1 MIIITLIISKQTEGL
16 EYLLPSNSI
25 TKTSIWML
33 FQLLLFLLLLL
44 LLFIIIIV
52 SNNIRSRGEEEER
65 NCDGEL
71 IVSPTLRSPN
81 AELPTLFVARQ
92 SQRDRVAINRM
103 VYWIHL

>member
-1 MIIITLIISKQTEGL
+1 
-16 EYLLPSNSI
+16 
-25 TKTSIWML
+25 ML
-33 FQLLLFLLLLL
+33 FQLLLYYYIFIV
-44 LLFIIIIV
+44 IIIIV

>member
-1 MIIITLIISKQTEGL
+1 
-16 EYLLPSNSI
+16 
-25 TKTSIWML
+25 ML
-33 FQLLLFLLLLL
+33 LLLLL

-92 SQRDRVAINRM
+92 SQRDRVAIETM
-103 VYWIHL
+103 LHWLLLQKIFLQISSLE